1 MTPPSC
7 MEFLKHA
14 WGALPP
20 AMRKALDNVHATAS
34 LHASQVADI
43 HPLRCAVPPLVQV
56 SVSPWRVE
64 NAGLLTSGAVFAYT
78 AWILWSA
85 LTSEPDTYHCVFA
98 NDTVAGNAAVK
109 VPAHPLQCLVG
120 GGIGPPEPANSA
132 EAMCCRADCSGLHG
146 HLCELCCSA
155 PAGRQ
160 PAQRP
165 PAHWSKSFEV
175 ESQLPEDDMLTYRP
189 DFFHTVFALAS
200 AYLCMLYLN
209 WNLNE
214 LPGQQPDQRFT
225 VSLLGRIS
233 AGLDAVLSG
242 RGARW
247 LHLHPMRSS

>member
-1 MTPPSC
+1 MR
-7 MEFLKHA
+7 
-14 WGALPP
+14 AL
-20 AMRKALDNVHATAS
+20 
-34 LHASQVADI
+34 
-43 HPLRCAVPPLVQV
+43 
-56 SVSPWRVE
+56 
-64 NAGLLTSGAVFAYT
+64 
-78 AWILWSA
+78 
-85 LTSEPDTYHCVFA
+85 
-98 NDTVAGNAAVK
+98 
-109 VPAHPLQCLVG
+109 
-120 GGIGPPEPANSA
+120 
-132 EAMCCRADCSGLHG
+132 
-146 HLCELCCSA
+146 LCCSS
-155 PAGRQ
+155 
-160 PAQRP
+160 RP
-165 PAHWSKSFEV
+165 PACPAASCSLGVHKPGTLHAIDPWSKQGGTLPGKAAALQLLQTSPGSAFRKSAACHQLQQAPIPHTNLMAALLLLQTIAFLIAIAAVCISTVNSGVESKSFEV